1 MIERSNDKFN
11 DAFRYLSS
19 KDINLDKII
28 SIINPQINRKYED
41 DFTSLVK
48 IIISQQLSGSA
59 SKTIISKLENQLA
72 KNIYDPLKINKIS
85 NNDLRLCGISNAKIT
100 YIKGLSDILL
110 NNPLYFKKLR
120 HFNKNDVI
128 NELSKIKGIGIWTA
142 SIFAMGPLEF
152 EDIFPYGDV
161 TLNKAIKFI
170 YGENLLVEDII
181 SKWSPYKTYACR
193 LLWQW
198 VDKGMID
205 INAN

>member
-1 MIERSNDKFN
+1 MTKFN
-11 DAFRYLSS
+11 GALRHLSS
-19 KDINLDKII
+19 KDVNLDKII

-41 DFTSLVK
+41 DFSSLVK

-59 SKTIISKLENQLA
+59 AKTIIGKLENQLD
-72 KNIYDPLKINKIS
+72 NNVYDPRKIS
-85 NNDLRLCGISNAKIT
+85 KISIKDLRLCGISNAKIT
-100 YIKGLSDILL
+100 YIKGLTDVLL

-120 HFNKNDVI
+120 NSGKNEVI

-142 SIFAMGPLEF
+142 SIFAMGPLGF

-161 TLNKAIKFI
+161 TLIKAIKLI
-170 YGENLLVEDII
+170 YGEDSLVDDVI

-193 LLWQW
+193 VLWQW

-205 INAN
+205 INKN

>member
-1 MIERSNDKFN
+1 
-11 DAFRYLSS
+11 
-19 KDINLDKII
+19 
-28 SIINPQINRKYED
+28 
-41 DFTSLVK
+41 
-48 IIISQQLSGSA
+48 
-59 SKTIISKLENQLA
+59 
-72 KNIYDPLKINKIS
+72 
-85 NNDLRLCGISNAKIT
+85 
-100 YIKGLSDILL
+100 
-110 NNPLYFKKLR
+110 
-120 HFNKNDVI
+120 
-128 NELSKIKGIGIWTA
+128 
-142 SIFAMGPLEF
+142 MGPLGF

>member
-1 MIERSNDKFN
+1 MTKFN
-11 DAFRYLSS
+11 GALRHLSS
-19 KDINLDKII
+19 KDANLDKII

-41 DFTSLVK
+41 DFSSLVK

-59 SKTIISKLENQLA
+59 AKTIIGKLENQLD
-72 KNIYDPLKINKIS
+72 NNVYDPRKIS
-85 NNDLRLCGISNAKIT
+85 KISTKDLRLCGISNAKIT
-100 YIKGLSDILL
+100 YIKGLSDVLL

-120 HFNKNDVI
+120 NSSKNEAI

-142 SIFAMGPLEF
+142 SIFAMGPLGF

-161 TLNKAIKFI
+161 TLIKAIKLI
-170 YGENLLVEDII
+170 YGEDFLIEDVI

-193 LLWQW
+193 VLWQW

-205 INAN
+205 INKN

>member
-1 MIERSNDKFN
+1 MTKFN
-11 DAFRYLSS
+11 NASRYLSS
-19 KDINLDKII
+19 KDANLDKII

-59 SKTIISKLENQLA
+59 AKTIIGKLENQLA
-72 KNIYDPLKINKIS
+72 KNIYDPIKINKIS
-85 NNDLRLCGISNAKIT
+85 NHNLRLCGISNAKII
-100 YIKGLSDILL
+100 YIKGLSNILI

-120 HFNKNDVI
+120 HFSNNEVI

-142 SIFAMGPLEF
+142 SIFAMGPLGF

-161 TLNKAIKFI
+161 TLIKAIKFI
-170 YGENLLVEDII
+170 YGEDTLVEDVI

-193 LLWQW
+193 VLWKW